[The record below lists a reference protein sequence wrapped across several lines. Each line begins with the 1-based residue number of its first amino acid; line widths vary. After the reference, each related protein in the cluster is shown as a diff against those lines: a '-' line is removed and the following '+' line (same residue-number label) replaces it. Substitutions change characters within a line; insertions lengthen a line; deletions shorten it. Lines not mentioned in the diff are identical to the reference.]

1 MSRHRYLHEHAIRR
15 MGQVQTKRL
24 GQYRLTTGFNVLQKG
39 RNELPVE
46 TEPAPRQHIPVLGK
60 DTLVETDGGS
70 AGQD

>member
-1 MSRHRYLHEHAIRR
+1 MSRHRYLHEHPIRR

-24 GQYRLTTGFNVLQKG
+24 GQYRLTGGFNVLQKG

-60 DTLVETDGGS
+60 DPPVETDSGS
-70 AGQD
+70 AG